1 MKVSVT
7 FAPRL
12 AICALGAE
20 GDKMELQL
28 VVLVLGVV
36 LLLIVGTV
44 FAAWR
49 SERVDRDDEP
59 PSRER

>member
-7 FAPRL
+7 FARAAP
-12 AICALGAE
+12 ICALGAE
-20 GDKMELQL
+20 GDEMELQL
-28 VVLVLGVV
+28 VVLTLAVV
-36 LLLIVGTV
+36 LLLIAGTV

-59 PSRER
+59 PSREG

>member
-7 FAPRL
+7 FGRPEP
-12 AICALGAE
+12 ISALGTE

-36 LLLIVGTV
+36 LLLIAGTV

-59 PSRER
+59 PSTDG

>member
-1 MKVSVT
+1 
-7 FAPRL
+7 
-12 AICALGAE
+12 
-20 GDKMELQL
+20 MELQL

-36 LLLIVGTV
+36 VLLIGGTV

-59 PSRER
+59 PSGDG

>member
-1 MKVSVT
+1 
-7 FAPRL
+7 
-12 AICALGAE
+12 
-20 GDKMELQL
+20 MELKL

-36 LLLIVGTV
+36 VLLIAGTV

-49 SERVDRDDEP
+49 SERAERDDEP

>member
-7 FAPRL
+7 FARAAP
-12 AICALGAE
+12 ISALGAE

-28 VVLVLGVV
+28 VVLTLAVV
-36 LLLIVGTV
+36 LLLIAGTV

-59 PSRER
+59 PSGER